1 MSKFKKIYRYPK
13 TTQEK
18 RADTKESREFIR
30 GKRHSS
36 HLPSS
41 YDDVYVKHGKS
52 WKDRR
57 KQKYHIDKVKKYTIK
72 VICPSGIFDTSHW
85 HRFHKVEV
93 LIEQLGYRITKSNWR
108 DNTITYYGK
117 YIRFKQDYVK
127 YINRK

>member
-1 MSKFKKIYRYPK
+1 MDLTDKFIVDSIVGKVSTMLSENIAELISDALKKEIL
-13 TTQEK
+13 E
-18 RADTKESREFIR
+18 A
-30 GKRHSS
+30 
-36 HLPSS
+36 
-41 YDDVYVKHGKS
+41 
-52 WKDRR
+52 
-57 KQKYHIDKVKKYTIK
+57 QKYHIDKVKKYTIK